1 MEEVRGGPVGPFED
15 LEVIRVEAGV
25 STARFCHLFDMP
37 ERTWRR
43 WQARARAGG
52 QPKGPWP
59 TRHSATEVTLR
70 HALAH
75 PAWGHRK
82 VWAMVRHDG
91 TVCPR
96 RPCCGCCATRARIG
110 ILEGF
115 APTAQNPHT
124 GALVE
129 VNNGVLRTWMPG
141 P

>member
-1 MEEVRGGPVGPFED
+1 VEEVCGGQVGPFED

-52 QPKGPWP
+52 QPKG
-59 TRHSATEVTLR
+59 
-70 HALAH
+70 
-75 PAWGHRK
+75 
-82 VWAMVRHDG
+82 AMVTAGPTLGDRGDAQARPGAPGVGSSQDLGDG
-91 TVCPR
+91 PPR
-96 RPCCGCCATRARIG
+96 RPPCVRGDRAAAAAQRGLAPG

-124 GALVE
+124 SALVE
-129 VNNGVLRTWMPG
+129 VNNGV
-141 P
+141 